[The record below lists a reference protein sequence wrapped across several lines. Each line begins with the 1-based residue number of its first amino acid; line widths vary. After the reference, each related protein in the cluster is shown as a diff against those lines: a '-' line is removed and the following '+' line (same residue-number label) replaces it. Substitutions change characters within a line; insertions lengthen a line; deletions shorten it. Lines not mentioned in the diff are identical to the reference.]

1 MSIAKVIELSAA
13 SPESFD
19 DAIRRG
25 VERAAKTLDNIQSV
39 WVHDQHAKVDG
50 DSIVEWRVIMKVTF
64 VLDEGDVDGD

>member
-13 SPESFD
+13 SPESFE

-25 VERAAKTLDNIQSV
+25 VERASKTLDNIQSA
-39 WVHDQHAKVDG
+39 WVHDQHVKIDG

-64 VLDEGDVDGD
+64 VLDEGDAGD